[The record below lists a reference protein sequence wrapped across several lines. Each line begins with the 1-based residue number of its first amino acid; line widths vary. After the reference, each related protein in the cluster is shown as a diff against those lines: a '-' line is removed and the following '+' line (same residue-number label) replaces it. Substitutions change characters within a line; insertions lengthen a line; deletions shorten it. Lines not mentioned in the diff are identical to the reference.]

1 MKMSKD
7 QTNNAETTAVDD
19 VRKVRERI
27 AREHG
32 GDLQKHIEETNR
44 ITAQLCAKL
53 NIKTVSLSTADAR
66 RFGQGA

>member
-1 MKMSKD
+1 MSNQPVNSD
-7 QTNNAETTAVDD
+7 QTTAVDD

-44 ITAQLCAKL
+44 ITAELCARL
-53 NIKTVSLSTADAR
+53 NIKTVSLSTPDAR